1 MTFAVQETFGH
12 EISGKVAGIENK
24 FECKGDIVIDSGY
37 IIGNDM
43 ERNAVPIWKE
53 DIIRRILSGMT
64 GMIR

>member
-24 FECKGDIVIDSGY
+24 FESKRDIVFESGC

-43 ERNAVPIWKE
+43 GRHAVHI
-53 DIIRRILSGMT
+53 
-64 GMIR
+64 